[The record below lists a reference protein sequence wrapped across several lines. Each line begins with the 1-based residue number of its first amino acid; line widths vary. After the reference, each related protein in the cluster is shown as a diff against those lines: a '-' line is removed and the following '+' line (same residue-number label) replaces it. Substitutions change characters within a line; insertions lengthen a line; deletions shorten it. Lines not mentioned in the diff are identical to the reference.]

1 MKFLTNLTLFIILP
15 VTVACADSSTETIT
29 HKMLK
34 PLIEQQCASEL
45 KASKIWQVSSFL
57 WTATQQQHAQQKI
70 CGCVSEN
77 ALNDVP
83 AKQLVMATFNEAA
96 KNKLIQQAVMN
107 SLKGCAKEAL
117 K

>member
-1 MKFLTNLTLFIILP
+1 
-15 VTVACADSSTETIT
+15 
-29 HKMLK
+29 
-34 PLIEQQCASEL
+34 
-45 KASKIWQVSSFL
+45 
-57 WTATQQQHAQQKI
+57 
-70 CGCVSEN
+70 
-77 ALNDVP
+77 LNDVP